1 MTGRAIEMPS
11 AVPSAPAELT
21 QAEAARRLA
30 RYGRNEVAPP
40 RPTPLHR
47 RVLAQLRDPL
57 IMVLLGAALLTIAIG
72 DHPDAVV
79 IGLVV
84 VFNTT
89 VGVTR
94 EVRADGAVAALSAPS
109 APHARV
115 RRHGLTG
122 VAMGAEPA
130 APQAMRR
137 PPRPPEQHILA
148 AGVWQRLLVIAAA
161 VTAFS
166 LTAAIGARAMGL
178 PWQSVLFLSLLGAQL
193 GVALGLRT
201 RLLTRQNPFLPASVA
216 ASALLGIAALHVPAL
231 QSLLDTRPVG
241 WAGTGFAAAAALAAF
256 VTARLL
262 RGAFHRR
269 ARS

>member
-11 AVPSAPAELT
+11 AVPSPPAEPT

-89 VGVTR
+89 VGVTQ
-94 EVRADGAVAALSAPS
+94 EVRADHAVAALSALS

-115 RRHGLTG
+115 RRDGEAHE
-122 VAMGAEPA
+122 V
-130 APQAMRR
+130 
-137 PPRPPEQHILA
+137 
-148 AGVWQRLLVIAAA
+148 
-161 VTAFS
+161 
-166 LTAAIGARAMGL
+166 
-178 PWQSVLFLSLLGAQL
+178 
-193 GVALGLRT
+193 
-201 RLLTRQNPFLPASVA
+201 
-216 ASALLGIAALHVPAL
+216 
-231 QSLLDTRPVG
+231 
-241 WAGTGFAAAAALAAF
+241 AAALVAPGDSLLLGEGDIVAADADL
-256 VTARLL
+256 T
-262 RGAFHRR
+262 
-269 ARS
+269 